1 VILISNLQSAVFKD
15 TLGHLSFDLLQQPM
29 LLCLIT
35 PLNDI
40 NLWALGGTGIIAGLL
55 GSMLGVGGG
64 LIMVPVLT
72 LALHLPIKL
81 AVGSSLVA
89 IVANACTAAGIYTK
103 ARLTNIRLGLLL
115 ETATIPGAI
124 IGGFAAVFINP
135 SILSALFGLLL
146 IYIAYT
152 MVVRKYLASEEADA
166 DAPVRSDKGNS
177 YLEASLTDF
186 YKDQNLDK
194 VVTYKVHRTTVGLG
208 TSFFAGVLSSLLG
221 VGGGIINVPVMH
233 MVMGVPMK
241 AAIATSTFM
250 IALTA
255 ATGAFIY
262 QYYDYINPLII
273 APLIIGIVIG
283 ARIGVELTKRT
294 RGVWLRRIFGVFL
307 FLVAILMFLK
317 TANVI

>member
-1 VILISNLQSAVFKD
+1 
-15 TLGHLSFDLLQQPM
+15 M

-35 PLNDI
+35 PLNDV
-40 NLWALGGTGIIAGLL
+40 NLWALVGTGLVAGLL

-64 LIMVPVLT
+64 LIIVPILT
-72 LALHLPIKL
+72 LALHLPIQV

-103 ARLTNIRLGLLL
+103 ARLTNVKLGLLL
-115 ETATIPGAI
+115 ETTTIPGAI
-124 IGGFAAVFINP
+124 IGGLAAVFIAP
-135 SILSALFGLLL
+135 SILSAIFGLVL
-146 IYIAYT
+146 IYVAYT
-152 MVVRKYLASEEADA
+152 MVARNYPVSEDA
-166 DAPVRSDKGNS
+166 AAGIPVDSDKTNNNLSGSLMDS
-177 YLEASLTDF
+177 YH
-186 YKDQNLDK
+186 DQNLDK
-194 VVTYKVHRTTVGLG
+194 VVTYKVNRTPAGLG

-262 QYYDYINPLII
+262 QYYGNLQPFII

-283 ARIGVELTKRT
+283 SRIGVELTQRT
-294 RGVWLRRIFGVFL
+294 GGVWLRRIFSVFL
-307 FLVAILMFLK
+307 LLVAILMFLK
-317 TANVI
+317 TAKVI

>member
-1 VILISNLQSAVFKD
+1 
-15 TLGHLSFDLLQQPM
+15 M

-35 PLNDI
+35 SLNDI
-40 NLWALGGTGIIAGLL
+40 NLWALGGVGLVAGLL

-64 LIMVPVLT
+64 FIIVPILS
-72 LALHLPIKL
+72 LALNLPIKV
-81 AVGSSLVA
+81 AIGSSLVA

-103 ARLTNIRLGLLL
+103 FRLTNVKLGLLL
-115 ETATIPGAI
+115 ETTTIPGAI
-124 IGGFAAVFINP
+124 AGGFAAAFIDP
-135 SILSALFGLLL
+135 SILSALFGLVL
-146 IYIAYT
+146 IYVAYT
-152 MVVRKYLASEEADA
+152 MVTRRHFISADNQTDDHLVEPANVPSGLSHSLAD
-166 DAPVRSDKGNS
+166 S
-177 YLEASLTDF
+177 YHDR
-186 YKDQNLDK
+186 NLDHI
-194 VVTYKVHRTTVGLG
+194 VDYKVNRTATGLG

-262 QYYDYINPLII
+262 QYYGNLQPFII

-283 ARIGVELTKRT
+283 ARIGVELTQRT

-307 FLVAILMFLK
+307 LLVAILMFLK
-317 TANVI
+317 TAKVI

>member
-1 VILISNLQSAVFKD
+1 
-15 TLGHLSFDLLQQPM
+15 M
-29 LLCLIT
+29 
-35 PLNDI
+35 NDI
-40 NLWALGGTGIIAGLL
+40 NLWALAGTGIIAGLL

-64 LIMVPVLT
+64 LIIVPVLT

-124 IGGFAAVFINP
+124 IGGFAAAAIAP
-135 SILSALFGLLL
+135 SILNALFGLLL
-146 IYIAYT
+146 IYVAYT
-152 MVVRKYLASEEADA
+152 MVTRQHFISADNQLTDHQHSTKA
-166 DAPVRSDKGNS
+166 GKISDNLSG
-177 YLEASLTDF
+177 SLTDS
-186 YKDQNLDK
+186 YYDRNLDK
-194 VVTYKVHRTTVGLG
+194 VETYKVNRTSAGLG

-262 QYYDYINPLII
+262 QYNGYINPLLI

-283 ARIGVELTKRT
+283 ARIGVELTQRT
-294 RGVWLRRIFGVFL
+294 GGEMLRRIFGVFL